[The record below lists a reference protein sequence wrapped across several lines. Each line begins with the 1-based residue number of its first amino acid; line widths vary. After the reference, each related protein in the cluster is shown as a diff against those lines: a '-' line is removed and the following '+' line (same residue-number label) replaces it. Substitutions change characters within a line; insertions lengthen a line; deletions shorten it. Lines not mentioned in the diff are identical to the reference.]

1 MSALF
6 WVLIVATVVLGGM
19 ELLSTNLVFGSLA
32 LGALAAAGMA
42 ALDMSPLVVGGVGAV
57 VAGLSLLALRPAVLA
72 RLSKGQPELRSGT
85 QGLRGATGRVLTG
98 GSRGVVNVSGQEW
111 SAVEVNGSE
120 LVAGSKVWVVEVD
133 GATLVVAED
142 G

>member
-32 LGALAAAGMA
+32 LGALVAAGMA
-42 ALDMSPLVVGGVGAV
+42 ALDLSPLVVGGVGAV
-57 VAGLSLLALRPAVLA
+57 VAGLSLLALRRRCSPACRRAA
-72 RLSKGQPELRSGT
+72 RAAQRHPGSAGSHR
-85 QGLRGATGRVLTG
+85 QGADR